1 MTSDFSLKIPAELE
15 AASQLR
21 TAQFFV
27 TKRPWLDL
35 YGVHIRPVA
44 PFGSASSKPF
54 IDPALLHRCL
64 PDELLFEV
72 RPFES
77 LLLKSFVSIKKT
89 LGYFPIT
96 YEAFFIVYA
105 MQNVKFKCGFSMK
118 IFGVVENYKI
128 LQSKYDGSW
137 RKMWLSRPR
146 IRTDGLYVSRNTYIR
161 AGIAEWKISNP
172 VHVVCYF
179 RYLRFYPSGRFLYK
193 NSSQKVKDVAKF
205 MNFRAS
211 KTESVHSGHYT
222 LSNDKVEA
230 AFLYPGLRPTVWRI
244 RLRLRGTM
252 AGANNRMDLLSLV
265 TSGVNDGEVS
275 STDEDI
281 LGVVEGWQEDETH
294 NPDVPAVTHK
304 RGLTPFVFIPFEEI
318 LLGKRTLTFIDI
330 PGRNVSFEPASGK
343 DGLFCTWLITYSI
356 FLCKQVV
363 SGTMAGANNQM
374 DLLSLVTS
382 GVIDGEV
389 SCPCVVEG
397 WQEDEAHN
405 LDVPAVTYKRD
416 LTPLVFIPFE
426 GV

>member
-1 MTSDFSLKIPAELE
+1 MTSDFALKIPAELE

-27 TKRPWLDL
+27 TQRPWLDL

-54 IDPALLHRCL
+54 IDPAPIHRCL
-64 PDELLFEV
+64 PDELLFEIFARMTPYNLGRAACVCRKWRYTV
-72 RPFES
+72 RNPVFWRNAC
-77 LLLKSFVSIKKT
+77 LKAWQV
-89 LGYFPIT
+89 
-96 YEAFFIVYA
+96 
-105 MQNVKFKCGFSMK
+105 
-118 IFGVVENYKI
+118 FGVVENYKI

-161 AGIAEWKISNP
+161 AGIAEWKVSNP

-211 KTESVHSGHYT
+211 KAECVHSGHYT
-222 LSNDKVEA
+222 LSDDKVEA

-244 RLRLRGTM
+244 RLRLRGTT

-281 LGVVEGWQEDETH
+281 LGVVGGWQEDETH

-304 RGLTPFVFIPFEEI
+304 RGLTPFVFIPFEE
-318 LLGKRTLTFIDI
+318 
-330 PGRNVSFEPASGK
+330 A
-343 DGLFCTWLITYSI
+343 
-356 FLCKQVV
+356 
-363 SGTMAGANNQM
+363 
-374 DLLSLVTS
+374 
-382 GVIDGEV
+382 EV
-389 SCPCVVEG
+389 SVLNLPVERM
-397 WQEDEAHN
+397 DYF
-405 LDVPAVTYKRD
+405 VP
-416 LTPLVFIPFE
+416 
-426 GV
+426 G